1 MSRLTNEERNR
12 LHDKDLLG
20 FIADFGGT
28 NARFSIVKNNG
39 ELDLA
44 SKYSV
49 DKFNSIEDVINEYFK
64 YVYSHSRI
72 SKIKNGAMCIACPV
86 LGDEV
91 HFTNNSWTFS
101 ISNVQKNLK
110 LETLSV
116 VNDFVAQ
123 ALGVLKTPDI
133 EVIYD
138 GKKGNIDID
147 ENLRKNSPVGVIG
160 PGTGLG
166 VSILVPTQN
175 DYVALPTEGGHA
187 TICAS
192 NEVEYQIIERLRK
205 LYGHIS
211 AERVIS
217 GQGLEN
223 IYAVLTYTQDEKIM
237 PAAKITENASK
248 GDKMCK
254 LAVDIMFDFL
264 ATFAGN
270 LALTSGAFGGI
281 YLAGGILAHEN
292 VFKLFKES
300 NFMNRYF
307 EKGRFKSYMEQIPV
321 YCATGKNPAM
331 YGLQAILKKNAK
343 K

>member
-1 MSRLTNEERNR
+1 MSRLTNEERDRIKNE
-12 LHDKDLLG
+12 DLLG

-28 NARFSIVKNNG
+28 NARFCIVKNNG

-49 DKFNSIEDVINEYFK
+49 DKYGSIVDIIKEYFD
-64 YVYSHSRI
+64 YVYKHSRI
-72 SKIKNGAMCIACPV
+72 SKIKNGAICIACPV

-101 ISNVQKNLK
+101 ISNVQKA
-110 LETLSV
+110 LELDTLTV

-133 EVIYD
+133 EVIYE
-138 GKKGNIDID
+138 GKKTIEENIR
-147 ENLRKNSPVGVIG
+147 NNSPVGVIG

-166 VSILVPTQN
+166 VSILIPTQN
-175 DYVALPTEGGHA
+175 DYIALPTEGGHA

-192 NEVEYQIIERLRK
+192 NEVEFQIIERLRK

-217 GQGLEN
+217 GKGLEN
-223 IYAVLTYTQDEKIM
+223 IYAVLTYTQDEKVM

-248 GDKMCK
+248 GDKMC
-254 LAVDIMFDFL
+254 LIAVNIMFDFL
-264 ATFAGN
+264 ASFASN
-270 LALTSGAFGGI
+270 LALTCGAFGGI

-300 NFMNRYF
+300 NFLNRYF

-321 YCATGKNPAM
+321 YCATGENPAM

-343 K
+343 N